1 MDIFDGSDIQTSGW
15 LHKDHQRRLKFNLSS
30 DDGLLLITAA
40 HGADN
45 GLVSLTAPDVIPVNQ
60 FISVLGKF
68 CFIQYTFM
76 GKWFSEVV
84 FQSQIFLQSKIHD
97 QAAALPP
104 PEYKRFLP
112 GFVCGWSNW

>member
-30 DDGLLLITAA
+30 NDGLLLITAA

-60 FISVLGKF
+60 FISVLGK
-68 CFIQYTFM
+68 ISALSSTPLWEN
-76 GKWFSEVV
+76 GFSEVV
-84 FQSQIFLQSKIHD
+84 FSVPDF
-97 QAAALPP
+97 PP
-104 PEYKRFLP
+104 
-112 GFVCGWSNW
+112 G